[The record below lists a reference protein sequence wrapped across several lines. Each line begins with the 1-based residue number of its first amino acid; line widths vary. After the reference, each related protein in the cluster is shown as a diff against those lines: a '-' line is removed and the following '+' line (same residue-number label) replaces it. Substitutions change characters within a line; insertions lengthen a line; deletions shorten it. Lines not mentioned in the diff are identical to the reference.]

1 MFCLSFKA
9 VGDTAITI
17 MCRMCV
23 CLEIV
28 SSLIVVT
35 AGHLISSTIALGG
48 GGGGGV
54 LKGGEKGRV

>member
-48 GGGGGV
+48 GGGGV
-54 LKGGEKGRV
+54 V